1 MAIEKIEL
9 TNEDDDITLFTD
21 DEHVTV
27 KKVNYE
33 FHQASNLKGVVR
45 EFTIFNDIHCY
56 QYEKKKYVRKIRF
69 RVNLTYLDPKPVR
82 KFVLA
87 DSWLFITAI
96 SAIVSFMVVYMGWF
110 SAMNLPVSLVYTAA
124 SISVSFSLIALM
136 ITLLRTQDQI
146 FIVSRF
152 GRIPVLELINKNPSK
167 SSYNEFMSQLGKH
180 IISAQH
186 KAHLNAT
193 DHLTMELKELRR
205 LKNEMVINE
214 NYYEQAKKRIFKN
227 KAFKSETKA
236 ESP

>member
-1 MAIEKIEL
+1 MAIEKIDL
-9 TNEDDDITLFTD
+9 TSEDEDITLFTD
-21 DEHVTV
+21 DEQVTV
-27 KKVNYE
+27 KKVNFE
-33 FHQASNLKGVVR
+33 FHQASKLKGVVR

-56 QYEKKKYVRKIRF
+56 QFEKKKYGRKIRF

-87 DSWLFITAI
+87 DSWLVITAI

-110 SAMNLPVSLVYTAA
+110 SAMNLPVSIVYIAA
-124 SISVSFSLIALM
+124 SISFSFSLIALM
-136 ITLLRTQDQI
+136 ITLLRTQDRI

-152 GRIPVLELINKNPSK
+152 GRIPVLELINKNPGK
-167 SSYNEFMSQLGKH
+167 SSFNQFMNKLGKH

-193 DHLTMELKELRR
+193 DHLTMELTELRR

-214 NYYEQAKKRIFKN
+214 KYYEQAKKRIFGN
-227 KAFKSETKA
+227 KAFKSETKV